1 MQTHAHSPTP
11 LAPASAGRFLAFDTS
26 TERMLI
32 AVTDGE
38 RTWQHE
44 GPGAAQASTALIPA
58 ILQLMA
64 DAGLRLDQLDAIVF
78 GRGPGSF
85 TGLRTAC
92 AVAQGL
98 ALGANVAVLPID
110 TLHAVAEEARFEWAS
125 QHPDEPSPACITAV
139 LDARMDELYVQTF
152 ALNQNHCLALAP
164 SRTVAPQSLQLVPDA
179 TLQLLAGN
187 VFAVYAERLPTLPSG
202 CHSLSVLPSARAML
216 RLAPLLMAAGKAQ
229 EPAQALP
236 LYIRDK
242 VALTTDERAEV
253 KRQAATQR
261 PAHDPA

>member
-1 MQTHAHSPTP
+1 MPTTVP
-11 LAPASAGRFLAFDTS
+11 RTALTPPTGRFLAFDTS

-92 AVAQGL
+92 AVTGRRERSASTAPNTPE
-98 ALGANVAVLPID
+98 AL
-110 TLHAVAEEARFEWAS
+110 TSW
-125 QHPDEPSPACITAV
+125 
-139 LDARMDELYVQTF
+139 
-152 ALNQNHCLALAP
+152 LAP
-164 SRTVAPQSLQLVPDA
+164 RR
-179 TLQLLAGN
+179 AG
-187 VFAVYAERLPTLPSG
+187 
-202 CHSLSVLPSARAML
+202 
-216 RLAPLLMAAGKAQ
+216 
-229 EPAQALP
+229 
-236 LYIRDK
+236 
-242 VALTTDERAEV
+242 
-253 KRQAATQR
+253 
-261 PAHDPA
+261 